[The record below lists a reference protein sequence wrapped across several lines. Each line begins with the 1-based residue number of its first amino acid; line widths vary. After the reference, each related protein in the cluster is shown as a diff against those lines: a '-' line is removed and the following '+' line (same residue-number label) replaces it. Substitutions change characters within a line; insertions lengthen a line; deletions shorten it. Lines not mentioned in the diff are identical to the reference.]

1 MKNKLIYILIIIVII
16 IAIALY
22 FYLNRKKYILD
33 GDNMTYEKKEITC
46 IINNQELKVELEDNT
61 ATKELLKKLDNDIEV
76 SLSDYGNFEKVGAL
90 GFNLPTSDTNITT
103 EPGDIVL
110 YQGNNIVI
118 FYGSNTWNYTK
129 LGHITNINGNELKN
143 ILGNDNINI
152 TLKR

>member
-1 MKNKLIYILIIIVII
+1 
-16 IAIALY
+16 
-22 FYLNRKKYILD
+22 
-33 GDNMTYEKKEITC
+33 MTYEKKEITC

-76 SLSDYGNFEKVGAL
+76 SLSDYGNFEKVGDL

-103 EPGDIVL
+103 KPGDIVL

-129 LGHITNINGNELKN
+129 LGHITNIDNNELKN
-143 ILGNDNINI
+143 ILDNNNINI
-152 TLKR
+152 TLKK